1 MAAGGPPG
9 RGRDRTRAAE
19 RREGGLRTNPVGMIA
34 EDDQQFGRGVGAHT
48 EALTEGRRCLGRE
61 AREMLVVYRHLLGES
76 HPAAGER
83 PEGMLGGRGGR
94 VEGARSESGAS
105 REQAVIGEVVEGF
118 SQDRRGVHD
127 DLLQRVHRRGAR
139 LHRGIPRDLSAGAS
153 SRRRRPRSWGWPSTA
168 PEVGGAAICAE
179 RPAWDVTRP
188 SDTRCATS
196 CARAPDRD
204 VVAVEDQQ
212 ALKVATRPPSRQ
224 GLGKGW

>member
-1 MAAGGPPG
+1 MVLPDEAGIGHAPQSV
-9 RGRDRTRAAE
+9 AKVASE
-19 RREGGLRTNPVGMIA
+19 RIRSGMIA

-118 SQDRRGVHD
+118 SQDWRGVHD

-139 LHRGIPRDLSAGAS
+139 LHRGIPRDRQLAHHLDGAVRGLGDG
-153 SRRRRPRSWGWPSTA
+153 RRLPRRL
-168 PEVGGAAICAE
+168 AA
-179 RPAWDVTRP
+179 RP
-188 SDTRCATS
+188 SVLND
-196 CARAPDRD
+196 
-204 VVAVEDQQ
+204 
-212 ALKVATRPPSRQ
+212 L
-224 GLGKGW
+224 LGT